1 MWCGRVA
8 PTMSKDLGTDRL
20 TNLRFLDSFEL
31 GENVRMIRLHICGDF
46 GVSQKFFDIAPR
58 HRQIEQ
64 AFSVSFFGSF
74 DVSLQRFHFPLHA
87 GIEIRLF
94 NLFHSIELFPCF
106 RQSHESFY
114 HTTVVA
120 AKKSCSATKP
130 WLLSTLTRAGS

>member
-1 MWCGRVA
+1 MWGGRVA

-31 GENVRMIRLHICGDF
+31 GENVRMIRLHVCGDF

-64 AFSVSFFGSF
+64 AISVTCFGGF

-87 GIEIRLF
+87 GIEIWFFSL
-94 NLFHSIELFPCF
+94 LFHGFELFP
-106 RQSHESFY
+106 RSKPSHVSFLDRKS
-114 HTTVVA
+114 VV
-120 AKKSCSATKP
+120 
-130 WLLSTLTRAGS
+130 